1 MYFNKHYIVFLPLLY
16 LFTVFGFRA
25 GSKCLRYTQRYGCNN
40 CQCNV
45 HEISQGNPY
54 SNTSYA
60 KVISSSDVFLPSSQ
74 ELTEYP
80 EEPLV
85 LTNLPY
91 LNAQDKM
98 ILAAGGMIQKQ
109 QRDGYRGSG
118 SVVLDIKCSPNVVF
132 DTLTQ
137 IAMYENMIPIVKSS
151 KIISSDGISTLAEF
165 ALTKFLLRANVK
177 HTVIPNERIV
187 KFILD
192 ETQINIMVKEAEGF
206 WHVEVPIDRPA
217 GYCRVYLSAQVL
229 TDAIVP
235 PLLLDYSVSRALSR
249 ATQWL
254 KPFFFV
260 RK

>member
-1 MYFNKHYIVFLPLLY
+1 VP
-16 LFTVFGFRA
+16 
-25 GSKCLRYTQRYGCNN
+25 
-40 CQCNV
+40 
-45 HEISQGNPY
+45 EISHGESY

-60 KVISSSDVFLPSSQ
+60 KVLSSGDVLLPSSQ
-74 ELTEYP
+74 EPYDVTEKP
-80 EEPLV
+80 SKPSV

-109 QRDGYRGSG
+109 QRDGYRVSG

-177 HTVIPNERIV
+177 HTVLPNERIV

-217 GYCRVYLSAQVL
+217 GYCRVYLTAQVL

-235 PLLLDYSVSRALSR
+235 PLILDYAVSRALSR
-249 ATQWL
+249 ATKWL
-254 KPFFFV
+254 KPFFAQ
-260 RK
+260 RMNE